1 MVPGRQVRASR
12 YDAGE
17 ETVKLAARI
26 ENLEK
31 EYVLGGGVVH
41 ALRGVSLDIPQG
53 DLLVIMG
60 PSGSGKTTLLNVL
73 GCLDRPSA
81 GRYIL
86 GSQDVTSLDDDEL
99 SEIRSSRIGFVF
111 QSYNL
116 IPELSLLENIEL
128 PLYYR
133 GRVSPADR
141 GRCIELAEMV
151 GLGDRLHHRPAQLS
165 GGQQQRA
172 AIARSLANDPAIVLA
187 DEPTGNLDSATAQ
200 EILDLLCRLN
210 DSGKTFIMVTHEPE
224 VARQAKRVVR
234 LRDGLVVE
242 EVRNGPSPRRDYA

>member
-1 MVPGRQVRASR
+1 M
-12 YDAGE
+12 
-17 ETVKLAARI
+17 VKLAARI
-26 ENLEK
+26 EELTK

-41 ALRGVSLDIPQG
+41 ALRGVSLDVPEG

-73 GCLDRPSA
+73 GCLDRPTS

-86 GSQDVTSLDDDEL
+86 DGQDVTRLNDDRL

-116 IPELSLLENIEL
+116 VPELSLLENIEL

-133 GRVSPADR
+133 GRIGPADR
-141 GRCIELAEMV
+141 RRCRELAAMV
-151 GLGDRLHHRPAQLS
+151 GLADRLHHRPAELS

-172 AIARSLANDPAIVLA
+172 AIARSLANDPAIILA
-187 DEPTGNLDSATAQ
+187 DEPTGNLDSATSQ
-200 EILDLLCRLN
+200 EILVLLKSLN
-210 DSGKTFIMVTHEPE
+210 QAGKTFIMVTHEPE
-224 VARQAKRVVR
+224 VARQARRVVR
-234 LRDGLVVE
+234 IADGRIVE
-242 EVRNGPSPRRDYA
+242 DLKRG